1 MELFLN
7 GLNNDTIFDGDD
19 VVIDDWKYFCNPCE
33 LVAVQF
39 LLTYCDGCEG
49 SWIFVAAGLNDGE
62 RGWWSGGFIVWGEW
76 AFERIYDFMFFDLYW
91 FLVVDMLIPSNV
103 CLFFSLTNIL

>member
-7 GLNNDTIFDGDD
+7 GLNNDGIFDGDGDD

-33 LVAVQF
+33 LVPVKF
-39 LLTYCDGCEG
+39 LFIYWDGCDG
-49 SWIFVAAGLNDGE
+49 SWIFVFGFNE
-62 RGWWSGGFIVWGEW
+62 EEGWGSGDFNGWGEW

-91 FLVVDMLIPSNV
+91 FLVVEMLIP
-103 CLFFSLTNIL
+103 

>member
-7 GLNNDTIFDGDD
+7 GLNNDGIFKFDGDD

-33 LVAVQF
+33 LVAVN
-39 LLTYCDGCEG
+39 LLLIYCGG
-49 SWIFVAAGLNDGE
+49 SWIFVVGFNE
-62 RGWWSGGFIVWGEW
+62 EEGWWSGDFNGWGEW

-91 FLVVDMLIPSNV
+91 FLVVEMLIP
-103 CLFFSLTNIL
+103 